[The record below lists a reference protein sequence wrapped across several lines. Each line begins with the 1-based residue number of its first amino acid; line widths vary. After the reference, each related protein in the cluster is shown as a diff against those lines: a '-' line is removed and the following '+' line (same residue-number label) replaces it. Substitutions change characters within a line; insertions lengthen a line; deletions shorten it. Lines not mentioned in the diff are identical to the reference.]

1 MADEWELES
10 RRPSVLSR
18 LLAPQS
24 GARPATTA
32 FALGVAA
39 VLAFMASLVLDW
51 MTVTVDVPSESTF
64 SFRSGEQIQLTA
76 SLSNVDILGE
86 VYLLGGIGLLGLL
99 GAVLTRPDLAL
110 RWRVGA
116 TGIGLGLLAVVIA
129 DARRLPASTYGQDT
143 IFFSNTRAL
152 EALRE
157 STKVAYQPGILCALG
172 AIVLLVAAIWFAARS
187 QPQSARAQSPSST
200 FAVTPVPPPVPPT
213 PSAPAPAPEPSQ
225 WRGPAWSGSQRGRVD
240 GLTVSASEP
249 VDLDVTPD
257 AWPQKDISR

>member
-24 GARPATTA
+24 GVRPATTA
-32 FALGVAA
+32 FALGAA
-39 VLAFMASLVLDW
+39 GVLAFMASLLLDW

-110 RWRVGA
+110 RWRVGG

-129 DARRLPASTYGQDT
+129 DARQMPASTYGQDT

-172 AIVLLVAAIWFAARS
+172 AIVLLVSGIWFAAR
-187 QPQSARAQSPSST
+187 PAARALAQSPSSA
-200 FAVTPVPPPVPPT
+200 FAVTPVPPPVPPA
-213 PSAPAPAPEPSQ
+213 PSVPAPAPEPSQ

-257 AWPQKDISR
+257 AWPQEDISR